1 MLRNNK
7 KTVQMTAKVKL
18 YRYLKISISRK
29 MLVNQILIFQVV
41 YIDTAKEL
49 PLSKPQSSATPD
61 VKKTK
66 ESKLGII

>member
-18 YRYLKISISRK
+18 YRYLKISIPRK

>member
-7 KTVQMTAKVKL
+7 KAVQSTAKVKL
-18 YRYLKISISRK
+18 YKYLKISIPQK
-29 MLVNQILIFQVV
+29 MFVNQISVFEKV

-49 PLSKPQSSATPD
+49 PLSKPQSLATPD